1 MPPPFSTHHNAF
13 LLNYIEHG
21 RTKVLNK
28 FSKAFA
34 LHKNGFLVS
43 VELFVREVSAFSVEA
58 AGIGG
63 DGSGAGGGSQSTSFL
78 GVLKPI
84 SFTAPQMISVP
95 PPKGGAGGRVTSA
108 AFGPTPGAASS
119 TSLEGGGGGRT
130 GNKSYLGRGGGRM
143 MTDFCIAAGREGAQN
158 VVAATAGCARLFGIS
173 ADDLLSKVATLSAW
187 IEDFSPV
194 LLAKMMK
201 SYDCLCNLNVRVC
214 AFFHEAFGCWHQC
227 VSLFPYSVAAPKS
240 FCALSEAFPCPRLS
254 PLSSRFWFKKRRSS
268 CKSNGQS
275 SISS

>member
-63 DGSGAGGGSQSTSFL
+63 DGSGGGGGSSTSFL

-84 SFTAPQMISVP
+84 YCSANDQ
-95 PPKGGAGGRVTSA
+95 RSA
-108 AFGPTPGAASS
+108 A
-119 TSLEGGGGGRT
+119 ERWCRRQNDVGRLRYH
-130 GNKSYLGRGGGRM
+130 SRR
-143 MTDFCIAAGREGAQN
+143 C
-158 VVAATAGCARLFGIS
+158 FGIVFGQRRR
-173 ADDLLSKVATLSAW
+173 ADD
-187 IEDFSPV
+187 
-194 LLAKMMK
+194 
-201 SYDCLCNLNVRVC
+201 Y
-214 AFFHEAFGCWHQC
+214 
-227 VSLFPYSVAAPKS
+227 
-240 FCALSEAFPCPRLS
+240 
-254 PLSSRFWFKKRRSS
+254 
-268 CKSNGQS
+268 
-275 SISS
+275 